1 MRIDSIPAAAAAASA
16 SPARTPEVTNQD
28 AEAPSTSVREL
39 GQGIKVTLSER
50 AQARA
55 SASKADQA
63 VEESNLPDTIKSL
76 LKRIRELKA
85 QIAEQ
90 QAQLSELQRAG
101 ADPEQIKAAQ
111 QQLSSL
117 NSALTTAYASLAQA
131 MDGDSL
137 SDEQKQ
143 QAMSLSMA

>member
-1 MRIDSIPAAAAAASA
+1 MRIDSISAAATSA
-16 SPARTPEVTNQD
+16 LPARPQALTTQETEERSTP
-28 AEAPSTSVREL
+28 VREL

>member
-1 MRIDSIPAAAAAASA
+1 MRIDSIPAAAASA

-85 QIAEQ
+85 
-90 QAQLSELQRAG
+90 
-101 ADPEQIKAAQ
+101 
-111 QQLSSL
+111 
-117 NSALTTAYASLAQA
+117 

>member
-50 AQARA
+50 AQAKA

-63 VEESNLPDTIKSL
+63 VEE
-76 LKRIRELKA
+76 
-85 QIAEQ
+85 
-90 QAQLSELQRAG
+90 
-101 ADPEQIKAAQ
+101 
-111 QQLSSL
+111 LSSL